1 MAASIRS
8 RSSSLSS
15 LPQSLPQSRFSCRI
29 VDIDSYVTSPL
40 RNLDV
45 TYSDFAGEVIK
56 KVPVI
61 RVFGATPTGQKCCL
75 HIHGIF
81 PYLYVPCLADNPT
94 EK

>member
-1 MAASIRS
+1 MATKIRS
-8 RSSSLSS
+8 CSPSLSS
-15 LPQSLPQSRFSCRI
+15 LPQSLSQSRFSCRL

-40 RNLDV
+40 RGLDV
-45 TYSDFAGEVIK
+45 TYSDFAGEVIN

-75 HIHGIF
+75 HIHGVF
-81 PYLYVPCLADNPT
+81 PYLYVPCVTDNPT